1 MVKVICAEV
10 DAAMP
15 APLHERVT
23 ALLIAR
29 GSDAMECRWEGSAPS
44 T

>member
-1 MVKVICAEV
+1 MVKVTCAEV

-15 APLHERVT
+15 APLRERVA

-29 GSDAMECRWEGSAPS
+29 GSDGMECR
-44 T
+44 